1 MSFLKKL
8 KWNSIVTSII
18 FIILGLILI
27 VAPGTTARTICY
39 LGGGALIVMGI
50 VSLINYFMH
59 QEVTV
64 SYSENLIMGI
74 AELIIG
80 LFIVVK
86 ADLVISIIPF
96 LLGVFVTVSGIGK
109 LQNALAFHRMSNEN
123 NTVLV
128 VIAVLN
134 IILGVVLM
142 WNPFTAATVAFVV
155 IGIGLVYSGVTDL
168 ISTCYLS
175 KEVKKYQDKDEPID
189 VDGKFVD

>member
-8 KWNSIVTSII
+8 KWNSIVTSIL

-27 VAPGTTARTICY
+27 IAPDTTARTICY

-168 ISTCYLS
+168 ISTCYLA
-175 KEVKKYQDKDEPID
+175 KEVKKYQDKNDPID
-189 VDGKFVD
+189 VDGKFID